1 MAELMAFSNL
11 IRDSAHLVG
20 SCDYHMALCTL
31 CTLLAPM
38 APHIASEMWVEL
50 REAAR
55 QVHFTL
61 PQVCIRHYKIDS
73 LHSLRKING
82 ELVSLNRVMFWSSLG
97 LSGVKRR

>member
-1 MAELMAFSNL
+1 MEEQNTFNVAVAELMAFSNL

-20 SCDYHMALCTL
+20 SCVYHMALCTL

-55 QVHFTL
+55 QVQITS
-61 PQVCIRHYKIDS
+61 PQVCTQHLKLTAYIIHI
-73 LHSLRKING
+73 G
-82 ELVSLNRVMFWSSLG
+82 FTLVYEKLMANLFL
-97 LSGVKRR
+97 